1 MTGSTKGQVIAVVK
15 EMFEE
20 GYDKHSAKSELSGT
34 NAEKCEHMKI
44 GSFQTM
50 EKFRYTFFSIANF
63 AKQECGIRDITK
75 IDTPTINKW
84 IDTQVKMYNEG
95 GLTEKTFGDK
105 MTALHRFEI
114 GINMFQTR
122 VGGDKVDWHE
132 SRDYGREQKSDMQ
145 ESESRIRAYERPED
159 LANAPNL
166 SANEKTLVNFFLESG
181 CRISEAWKMKES
193 DINGD
198 TVTLHGKGGL
208 DRDVESPSASKALE
222 ALTELKAEGYTQ
234 NDFRDAL
241 KEASALTGQDYNG
254 AHGLRHN
261 YAIENYNQE
270 IKNGATS
277 DEAKK
282 VVSEKLGHFRP
293 DITEVYLK

>member
-1 MTGSTKGQVIAVVK
+1 MRGSTAGQVTCIIN

-20 GYDKHSAKSELSGT
+20 GYHKHEAKEELSGT
-34 NAEKCEHMKI
+34 NAQKCEHMKV
-44 GSFQTM
+44 GSFATM
-50 EKFRYTFFSIANF
+50 EKFKYTFFQIANF
-63 AKQECGIRDITK
+63 AKCEGIKDITK
-75 IDTPTINKW
+75 IDTSTVNKW
-84 IDTQVKMYNEG
+84 IDTQAKMYADG
-95 GLTEKTFGDK
+95 GLTEKSFGDK

-122 VGGDKVDWHE
+122 VGGDKVDWSE
-132 SRDYGREQKSDMQ
+132 SRDYGRELKGDMVG
-145 ESESRIRAYERPED
+145 SESRIHAYERPED

-198 TVTLHGKGGL
+198 TVTFHGKGGL
-208 DRDVESPSASKALE
+208 DREVDAPNASKALE
-222 ALTELKAEGYTQ
+222 ALTELKGEGYTQ

-261 YAIENYNQE
+261 YAIENFNQE
-270 IKNGATS
+270 IKNEATP
-277 DEAKK
+277 DESRKI
-282 VVSEKLGHFRP
+282 VSLRLGHFRP
-293 DITEVYLK
+293 DILNVYLR